1 MGAAQ
6 AMKWRVKIRVW
17 WHEEAMIYFLPGF
30 GGLKQFIKK
39 WQYIYKGPNGNGG
52 QGRSIDIP

>member
-1 MGAAQ
+1 
-6 AMKWRVKIRVW
+6 MKWRVKIRVR

-39 WQYIYKGPNGNGG
+39 WQYIYKGPNGSKG